1 MGNHTDH
8 LAVAD
13 HLLEVSLDRLLAQ
26 IIGPLA
32 AGLGEGLLLALV
44 PGRRRGEEKFLN
56 RPSSKSV
63 LERRMRVQNSPVHR
77 QIHPLNP
84 SAVFDVHHGG
94 RKGSQNVFAQEDPLN
109 GSLQS
114 GAPTFFA
121 SQQQHSTRGQ
131 PNKAFVLRNTRIA
144 VVVENLEGQTTA
156 NCDNNALI
164 EGVHNWL

>member
-63 LERRMRVQNSPVHR
+63 LERRMRVQNSPAHR

-114 GAPTFFA
+114 GAPTFFCISTTTFNTWSA
-121 SQQQHSTRGQ
+121 EQGICSSQHTHRSR
-131 PNKAFVLRNTRIA
+131 R
-144 VVVENLEGQTTA
+144 
-156 NCDNNALI
+156 
-164 EGVHNWL
+164 